1 VIRAHT
7 GGVQPSDWWVPL
19 AGILAL
25 VVVALTDS
33 NLASFQWLNRVSQ
46 FTGPTPWPYIT
57 ILGDT
62 AVAIALF
69 LPLATRRAEVLWAL
83 AISAVLGTLFV
94 HGLKP
99 VLSFPR
105 PPAVFAADAITV
117 IGPAHR
123 GNSFPSGH
131 TTTIFLAAGLVW
143 LHFRSIPLRAAAV
156 GIAIVVGLSRAV
168 VGVHWPIDIAAGA
181 AGGWTA
187 AIVGTALAHRWAG
200 VGRSPITRALLQVLG
215 AACGLFLLIGS
226 GTGYP
231 QAIALQYAAGIVGM
245 VVPAWM
251 ALDDFRQRRRTE
263 R

>member
-1 VIRAHT
+1 MRGQSGTTLA
-7 GGVQPSDWWVPL
+7 DWWVPV
-19 AGILAL
+19 AGLL
-25 VVVALTDS
+25 VLVAVAVSGS
-33 NLASFQWLNRVSQ
+33 NAAAFQYLNGWSRV
-46 FTGPTPWPYIT
+46 TGAAPWPYIT

-83 AISAVLGTLFV
+83 AISAILGTLFV

-105 PPAVFAADAITV
+105 PPAVLAADAITI

-181 AGGWTA
+181 AGGWTS
-187 AIVGTALAHRWAG
+187 AILGTVLAHRWAD
-200 VGRSPITRALLQVLG
+200 VGRTQITRALLQVLG

-231 QAIALQYAAGIVGM
+231 QAIVLQYAAGIIGM

-251 ALDDFRQRRRTE
+251 ALDDFRQRRREET
-263 R
+263 